1 MEAKTFDHGI
11 HPRYNKDLSKDKALK
26 EAAVPDEVVISLQQH
41 IGAPA
46 KPIVEVGDTVDFG
59 EKIAEAA
66 GFVSAN
72 VHASVSGEVVA
83 IEDMAIRIKNDGE
96 DRLAEGIESQGEIE
110 DLSVEELREIVGEA
124 GIVGLG
130 GATFPT
136 HVKVSIPDDKNV
148 EAVILN
154 GAECEPYLTVD
165 HRTMVELTEEMIY
178 GLKAIMKM
186 CEAEKGYIG
195 IEVNKPDAIKRTEEL
210 IADEPNIEV
219 VPLEVKYP
227 QGGEKQLIDAVLGK
241 EVPSGGLPLDVGVV
255 VNNVSTAVVIAEA
268 IREGRPLVGRGVT
281 ITGDVKE
288 PQNLVVRIGTPIEE
302 ILEAC
307 GGFKGEPGKVI
318 LGGPMMG
325 QAQVDL
331 TAPVTKG
338 TSGILVL
345 SKAEVAQYQE
355 AKPCIRC
362 ARCVDVCPVKLIPT
376 ALMNLTKGDK
386 VLKLQDYNVLDC
398 IECGSCSY
406 TCPSKIEILD
416 WIKLGKGKVQA
427 HIRENE

>member
-1 MEAKTFDHGI
+1 MEAKTFEHGI
-11 HPRYNKDLSKDKALK
+11 HPSYNKELSNNKVLKKAS
-26 EAAVPDEVVISLQQH
+26 VPEEVVIALQQH

-46 KPIVEVGDTVDFG
+46 KPIVEVGDTVGLG
-59 EKIAEAA
+59 EKIAEAG

-72 VHASVSGEVVA
+72 IHASVSGEVVA
-83 IEDMAIRIKNDGE
+83 IENSAIRIKNDGE
-96 DRLAEGIESQGEIE
+96 DRLAEGIEPQGELG
-110 DLSVEELREIVGEA
+110 DLSVEELRQIVQEA
-124 GIVGLG
+124 GVVGLG

-136 HVKVSIPDDKNV
+136 HVKVSIPDDKDV

-165 HRTMVELTEEMIY
+165 HRVMVEQTEEMIY
-178 GLKAIMKM
+178 GLKALMKM
-186 CEAEKGYIG
+186 SEAKEGYIG
-195 IEVNKPDAIKRTEEL
+195 IEVNKPDAIERTKEL
-210 IADEPNIEV
+210 ISDEPNIKF

-255 VNNVSTAVVIAEA
+255 VNNVATAVVVAEA
-268 IREGRPLVGRGVT
+268 IQEGMPLVERGVT
-281 ITGDVKE
+281 ITGVISE
-288 PQNLVVRIGTPIEE
+288 PQNLLVRIGTPIEE
-302 ILEAC
+302 VVEQC
-307 GGFKGEPGKVI
+307 GGFKEEPGKLI

-331 TAPVTKG
+331 TSPVTKG
-338 TSGILVL
+338 TSGILAL
-345 SKAEVAQYQE
+345 SKADVAEYQE
-355 AKPCIRC
+355 PKPCIRC

-376 ALMNLTKGDK
+376 ALMNLSQADK
-386 VLKLQDYNVLDC
+386 ILNLKDYNVLDC

-406 TCPSKIEILD
+406 ICPSKIDILD

-427 HIRENE
+427 HIRENK